1 MEANQN
7 ERRLTIKEILI
18 LLSIFLAIGLVAYFV
33 GKRDGKI
40 SLSKEIKTQVD
51 TMLVRDTIVSYKP
64 VYVEKI
70 KTERVPVVVEK
81 TDTMMLHD
89 TLYVYLQKEQITWE
103 DSLSKVWVSG
113 VMPEVDSVQH
123 YITERIVTKE
133 VVIPKVKK
141 TRWGLGIHAGYGL
154 QFGQQIQACPYVGVG
169 VSYDLLSW

>member
-1 MEANQN
+1 MAASQN

-18 LLSIFLAIGLVAYFV
+18 LLAIFLAIGLVAYFV

-103 DSLSKVWVSG
+103 DSLSKVWISG

-123 YITERIVTKE
+123 YITERVITKE
-133 VVIPKVKK
+133 VVIPKVQK
-141 TRWGLGIHAGYGL
+141 TRWGLGFHAGYGV
-154 QFGQQIQACPYVGVG
+154 QFGQQIKTCPYVGVG
-169 VSYDLLSW
+169 ISYDLLTW